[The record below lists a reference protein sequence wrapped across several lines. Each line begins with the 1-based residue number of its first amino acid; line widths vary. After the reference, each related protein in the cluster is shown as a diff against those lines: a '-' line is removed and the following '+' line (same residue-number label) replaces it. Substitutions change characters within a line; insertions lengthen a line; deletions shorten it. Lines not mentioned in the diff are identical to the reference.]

1 MHYYTYAYLREDR
14 TPYYIGKG
22 KEDRIYSKQ
31 KNIKPPKDK
40 SRILY
45 LKQNLTEEEAF
56 KHEIYMIDVFGR
68 KDLGTGI
75 LHNLTNGGDGASGCI
90 HSPETKAKMS
100 AAHKGKKNHNY
111 GKTLSKNTKDKK
123 SKSMK
128 GKSIHTKKSKKNIS
142 TKLKGKTSPMKG
154 KTNPNSG
161 KKTNYKLYQYDL
173 KGNLLNT
180 FNSPQEAFEQT
191 GVNKRS
197 ILNVINPNQ
206 YSKTC
211 YGFIWSKNILT

>member
-1 MHYYTYAYLREDR
+1 MVVYITTNLINGKKYIGSDSNNNPSYYGSGVSLIKSIKKYGKENFKKEILAETDDYSLMRELEE
-14 TPYYIGKG
+14 YYIYYYSASKSPLFYNRSDKG
-22 KEDRIYSKQ
+22 VGQ
-31 KNIKPPKDK
+31 
-40 SRILY
+40 
-45 LKQNLTEEEAF
+45 
-56 KHEIYMIDVFGR
+56 GC
-68 KDLGTGI
+68 
-75 LHNLTNGGDGASGCI
+75 GDM
-90 HSPETKAKMS
+90 HW
-100 AAHKGKKNHNY
+100 NY

-142 TKLKGKTSPMKG
+142 TKLKGKKSPMKG

-161 KKTNYKLYQYDL
+161 RKTNYKLYQYDL

-197 ILNVINPNQ
+197 ILNVINPNH